1 MALFQSTFWA
11 SGVLVL
17 GAWWWFNNTNSPV
30 VQSDQPLIVA
40 FNADDRPEWRSLD
53 DNVMGGLSEGRV
65 SWTEE
70 GMRWAGQ
77 TRLENNG
84 GFSSVRSDW
93 ALRNLSGTQRIVIR
107 CRGNGGPFKLVM
119 ERNQQW
125 WMPYL
130 YASFTPTDSWT
141 DVVIPFDEIGW
152 NQAFTGDLPDIGI
165 NQALSN
171 VLRLGFMKYD
181 GTAQKFE
188 LEVAELRFE

>member
-1 MALFQSTFWA
+1 MAFFQSTLWA
-11 SGVLVL
+11 GGVLAL
-17 GAWWWFNNTNSPV
+17 GAWWWFNQTKSNVMPSIQQLV
-30 VQSDQPLIVA
+30 VSFTGDE
-40 FNADDRPEWRSLD
+40 RPEWRSLD

-65 SWTEE
+65 TWTDE

-84 GFSSVRSDW
+84 GFSSVRSEW

-119 ERNQQW
+119 ERNQRW

-130 YASFTPTDSWT
+130 YASFTPADTWT
-141 DVVIPFDEIGW
+141 DVVIPFEKITW
-152 NQAFTGDLPDIGI
+152 NQPMAGDLPSVGI
-165 NQALSN
+165 DKALAD